1 MEYEHSV
8 KPVSYFGNAFKIG
21 IALNIIFV
29 IIEVIYGSLS
39 HSMALMSD
47 AGHNF
52 SDILVLVFSWI
63 AILLSRRKPDL
74 KFTYGLRRS
83 TILVALLNTMIL
95 IAAVT
100 LISLETI
107 RRLKNPVA
115 VNSSSVVIVAGIG
128 IIVNSITAWL
138 FRKGQKQDLNIRSA
152 FLHFVA
158 DTLVSFG
165 VVVTGIVMALTKIYW
180 FDSVVSFVIL
190 AIILYSV
197 YGLVI
202 DSVNMALD
210 AVPEN
215 ININQIKDFLL
226 SLPEVSE
233 LHDLH
238 IWAMSTTASA
248 LTVHL
253 ITRIQTDVSF
263 ISNIQEY
270 LQKNFRIE
278 HTTIQ
283 VEFGQK
289 SNPCQNCN

>member
-1 MEYEHSV
+1 M
-8 KPVSYFGNAFKIG
+8 
-21 IALNIIFV
+21 
-29 IIEVIYGSLS
+29 
-39 HSMALMSD
+39 
-47 AGHNF
+47 
-52 SDILVLVFSWI
+52 
-63 AILLSRRKPDL
+63 
-74 KFTYGLRRS
+74 
-83 TILVALLNTMIL
+83 
-95 IAAVT
+95 
-100 LISLETI
+100 ETI

-180 FDSVVSFVIL
+180 LDSVVSFVIL

-215 ININQIKDFLL
+215 ININEIKDFLL